1 MADESF
7 PGPPEPRP
15 NRRPRKRTAADGV
28 RRKEFPPAMRGYDRN
43 AVDAWREEVAELIER
58 LEEQAPRD
66 SAVKRALEEV
76 GKETSGILQRAHEA
90 ADDIAARSRSQAE
103 GRLQRAER
111 EAEITVRE
119 AEARVAELDADYRSI
134 WDERQRLLEEMR
146 QLADDVLGVADDAS
160 ERISGPV
167 EREPVTEV
175 PPAEEPPSEIS
186 TEENPAVTEEEE
198 DAAPPP
204 VTPATTQPEDQPTVQ
219 AGVPGSAPGPQS
231 AGDGKG

>member
-1 MADESF
+1 MADEPF
-7 PGPPEPRP
+7 TGPPEPRP
-15 NRRPRKRTAADGV
+15 TRRPRKRTAADGV
-28 RRKEFPPAMRGYDRN
+28 RRKEFAPAMRGYDRT

-66 SAVKRALEEV
+66 AAVKRALEEV

-90 ADDIAARSRSQAE
+90 ADDIASRSRSQAE

-111 EAEITVRE
+111 EAEIMVRE

-134 WDERQRLLEEMR
+134 WDERQRLLDEMR

-167 EREPVTEV
+167 EREPAGA
-175 PPAEEPPSEIS
+175 PAEDPPSEIS
-186 TEENPAVTEEEE
+186 TEENPAVREDQDEE
-198 DAAPPP
+198 AAPPP

-219 AGVPGSAPGPQS
+219 AGVPGSAAPGPQP
-231 AGDGKG
+231 AGDGTG